1 MSKVLKRLVFCC
13 IGMCLAGSVA
23 HADGAIVIE
32 GGMLIDV
39 ARPETVGEATL
50 VIDNGRIIAV
60 GAPDEIVIPAGATV
74 IDASDRF
81 VMPGIADMH
90 NHLRTGMFRPGNDKP
105 TILQDLLDWGVT
117 TVMDPG
123 VAEDTFAA
131 LRLTIDEDPDAF
143 PRAFLVRGMFTTEDG
158 WGDGYKPTTLAEARE
173 FVREIKAAGSD
184 GVKIMYDDMSWAT
197 TRPFAVL
204 DRHIVAEI
212 IAEAHRQNMKA
223 FAHAPLQALAKQ
235 VLEDGIDCLVHGII
249 DEPVDAEFIELM
261 QNSGACYISTLAM
274 FQTNAGYGEWA
285 DRMAAFDLEDRL
297 DPQALALF
305 HKVPQGT
312 PRLDNTAWAAERL
325 PVLRANLFTVANAGI
340 PVMIGTDTGIPGVL
354 PGVATQLEMVM
365 HAEAG
370 LTPAAVLQAATAN
383 AARVMDREGEFGT
396 LAVGAQAD
404 LLVLD
409 ADPRDD
415 IGNIRRIRHVIR
427 AGRVVR

>member
-1 MSKVLKRLVFCC
+1 MSKVLKRFAFCC

-39 ARPETVGEATL
+39 ARPETIGTATL

-60 GAPDEIVIPAGATV
+60 GAPDDIEIPAEATV
-74 IDASDRF
+74 IDARNRF

-90 NHLRTGMFRPGNDKP
+90 NHLRTGMFRPGSDKAA
-105 TILQDLLDWGVT
+105 ILEDLLDWGVT

-123 VAEDTFAA
+123 VAEDTFDS

-158 WGDGYKPTTLAEARE
+158 WGDGYKPTTEAEARE
-173 FVREIKAAGSD
+173 FVRKLKAAGSD
-184 GVKIMYDDMSWAT
+184 GVKIIYDDMSWVT

-204 DRHIVAEI
+204 DRRIVAAI
-212 IAEAHRQNMKA
+212 IDEAHRQHMKA
-223 FAHAPLQALAKQ
+223 FAHAPLQA
-235 VLEDGIDCLVHGII
+235 
-249 DEPVDAEFIELM
+249 P
-261 QNSGACYISTLAM
+261 
-274 FQTNAGYGEWA
+274 
-285 DRMAAFDLEDRL
+285 
-297 DPQALALF
+297 ALF
-305 HKVPQGT
+305 HEVPQGT
-312 PRLDNTAWAAERL
+312 PRLDNTVWAAERL

-340 PVMIGTDTGIPGVL
+340 PMLIGTDTGIPGVL
-354 PGVATQLEMVM
+354 PGVATQLELVM

-370 LTPAAVLQAATAN
+370 LMPAAVLQAATAN

-415 IGNIRRIRHVIR
+415 VANIRRIRHVIR
-427 AGRVVR
+427 SGRVVR